1 MTPPRSSPLTATELV
16 DEYFIENRTKLLDI
30 AAFLD
35 RLDRA
40 DPACAATDFRVR
52 AFTDALAA
60 LSGPDRSAGP
70 QGSGRRLRP
79 RREPLVRYID
89 HHAHMVS
96 RTTDD
101 YQQMALSGCVAV
113 TEPAFWAGWD
123 RSTLD
128 GMEDYFRQITD

>member
-1 MTPPRSSPLTATELV
+1 MTSPRSSPLTATELV

-60 LSGPDRSAGP
+60 LAGPDRIQRVQMIFSD
-70 QGSGRRLRP
+70 P
-79 RREPLVRYID
+79 RTEPLAVLDRKGAVGAFD
-89 HHAHMVS
+89 REGS
-96 RTTDD
+96 RT
-101 YQQMALSGCVAV
+101 
-113 TEPAFWAGWD
+113 
-123 RSTLD
+123 
-128 GMEDYFRQITD
+128 

>member
-1 MTPPRSSPLTATELV
+1 MTPPRRSPLTATELV

-60 LSGPDRSAGP
+60 LSGPDRIGTVQMILSD
-70 QGSGRRLRP
+70 P
-79 RREPLVRYID
+79 RTEPLEALDRKGAVGAFDREG
-89 HHAHMVS
+89 S
-96 RTTDD
+96 R
-101 YQQMALSGCVAV
+101 S
-113 TEPAFWAGWD
+113 
-123 RSTLD
+123 
-128 GMEDYFRQITD
+128 

>member
-60 LSGPDRSAGP
+60 LSGPDRIGTVQMILSD
-70 QGSGRRLRP
+70 P
-79 RREPLVRYID
+79 RTEPLEALDRKGAVGAFDREG
-89 HHAHMVS
+89 S
-96 RTTDD
+96 R
-101 YQQMALSGCVAV
+101 S
-113 TEPAFWAGWD
+113 
-123 RSTLD
+123 
-128 GMEDYFRQITD
+128 